1 MKTIDVEH
9 SRMRLLA
16 LTGEIR
22 EVLRGYGN
30 GFAAGF
36 PAAIEAESVNDTEPI
51 KGILGQ
57 AALMYESVIDHV
69 IATTRIMSTPI
80 QSIAPFSLVR
90 SSIEVSSTCCWLLEP
105 QLTTTTRI
113 CRSFALQRKAFEG
126 QRKIINENPET
137 DDGGF
142 QSRLSYLD
150 QKEKEYG
157 IERVVV
163 PSATELIGYWFGG
176 KAHYRLTS
184 SVVHGQPWAISQVA
198 FTRNNLK
205 KVGEGAV
212 FLEPTLK
219 PNFILYLFMLALD
232 ALARPAWLRTVYA
245 GHDRLKIEETL
256 SNAYNDLQMNPDR
269 RFWSDG

>member
-1 MKTIDVEH
+1 MKTIDVEN
-9 SRMRLLA
+9 SRIRLLA
-16 LTGEIR
+16 LAGEIR
-22 EVLRGYGN
+22 EVMSGYGN
-30 GFAAGF
+30 GFAAGS
-36 PAAIEAESVNDTEPI
+36 PAAIEAENVNDTEPI
-51 KGILGQ
+51 TGILGQ

-69 IATTRIMSTPI
+69 VATTRIMSTPI

-90 SSIEVSSTCCWLLEP
+90 SGIEVSSTCCWLLEP
-105 QLTTTTRI
+105 QLITTTRL
-113 CRSFALQRKAFEG
+113 CRSFALRRNSLEG
-126 QRKIINENPET
+126 QRKIINGNPET

-150 QKEKEYG
+150 QKEREHG
-157 IERVVV
+157 LERVAV
-163 PSATELIGYWFGG
+163 PSATDLTGYWFGG

-198 FTRNNLK
+198 FTRNDQK

-219 PNFILYLFMLALD
+219 PNFILYLFVLALD

-245 GHDRLKIEETL
+245 GHDRLKIEVTL
-256 SNAYNDLQMNPDR
+256 NNAYNDLQMNPER
-269 RFWSDG
+269 RFWRHG